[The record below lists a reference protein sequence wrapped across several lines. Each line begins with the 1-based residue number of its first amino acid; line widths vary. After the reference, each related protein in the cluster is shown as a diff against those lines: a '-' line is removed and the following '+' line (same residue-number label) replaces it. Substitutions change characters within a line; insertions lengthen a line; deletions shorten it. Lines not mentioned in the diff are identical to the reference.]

1 MRRLR
6 SALAAGGAGLLAAA
20 PAFADSMP
28 QMQFGNTQLQAQVV
42 WGAAIFAGFY
52 WAVSRQGLPRVA
64 DILEMRAAAIA
75 RDLNSARDARAEADR
90 AAREL
95 NEARQ
100 KAYAQSQAAIN
111 EATQRAKEKAAS
123 LAAEQEARLDAQ
135 LAESERRIEAARAA
149 AMGALREVATDT
161 ADAVVRRLLGRPASS
176 GAVPDAVGHALAERG
191 LAA

>member
-1 MRRLR
+1 M
-6 SALAAGGAGLLAAA
+6 AA

-28 QMQFGNTQLQAQVV
+28 QMQFGNAQLQAQVV

-52 WAVSRQGLPRVA
+52 WAVSRHGLPRVA

-75 RDLNSARDARAEADR
+75 RDLNSARDARADADR

-111 EATQRAKEKAAS
+111 EAAQRAKEHAARS
-123 LAAEQEARLDAQ
+123 AAEADAKLEAQ
-135 LAESERRIEAARAA
+135 LAESERQIHAAHTA

-161 ADAVVRRLLGRPASS
+161 AEALVSRLLRRPAAS
-176 GAVPDAVGHALAERG
+176 GAVQDAVGHALTERG